1 MKYAHVW
8 IASLW
13 FLLSGFNLPNE
24 KNFLAQKA
32 ANIRVFDATGKTFE
46 LYSLLGKKPLII
58 SPVYTR
64 CHSLCGVI
72 SNGVQTA
79 INGLGTL
86 GQDFTV
92 VSFSFDSSDRQMN
105 LAAYENRWKMDGVNW
120 KTISA
125 SGEAIQQLL
134 SSIGYEYDYDPATK
148 EFNHPSILI
157 VLTPG
162 GKISRFIYGV
172 NPSKKD
178 IKLAVIEAMAEKTR
192 PGLFK
197 GFYLRCFGY
206 DPALKTYKPDWRF
219 IISTSAGLL
228 MISLVSGIFIK
239 SFIVS
244 KDQDG

>member
-1 MKYAHVW
+1 MKYVYIW

-32 ANIRVFDATGKTFE
+32 ANIRVFDATGRTFE

-64 CHSLCGVI
+64 CHSLCSVI
-72 SNGVQTA
+72 SNGVQKA
-79 INGLGTL
+79 INELGTL
-86 GQDFTV
+86 GQDFTM
-92 VSFSFDSSDRQMN
+92 VSFSFDSSDRRMN

-134 SSIGYEYDYDPATK
+134 LSIGYEYDYDPTTK

-157 VLTPG
+157 VLTPS

-178 IKLAVIEAMAEKTR
+178 IKLAVMEAMAEKTR

-206 DPALKTYKPDWRF
+206 DPVLKTYKPDWRF

-228 MISLVSGIFIK
+228 MISLVSGLFIK

-244 KDQDG
+244 KNQDG